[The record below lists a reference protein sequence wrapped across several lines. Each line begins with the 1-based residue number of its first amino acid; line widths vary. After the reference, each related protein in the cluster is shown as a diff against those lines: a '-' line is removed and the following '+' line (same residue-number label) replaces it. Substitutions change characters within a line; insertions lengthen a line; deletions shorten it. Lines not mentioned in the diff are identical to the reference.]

1 MPRTLDFAYVSL
13 SRWSLSDKK
22 HPIFNQKRDKNEQN
36 IQKWLKIAIFVHKG
50 EDDLKGLKTEK
61 GCDKIC
67 SQNKPRQPKDAKG
80 QRCQF
85 AE

>member
-1 MPRTLDFAYVSL
+1 MHTVPS
-13 SRWSLSDKK
+13 SRWRLSGGND
-22 HPIFNQKRDKNEQN
+22 PIFK
-36 IQKWLKIAIFVHKG
+36 LKIVKIGRNMRKMVKMWVFVHKG

-67 SQNKPRQPKDAKG
+67 SQNRPRQPKDAKG